1 MRRIVVRA
9 AVRTVR
15 VLVGVVLLAL
25 SVGWLFLRRRRG
37 PVGAASPR
45 RLTVVPPVS
54 TLDPPRPT
62 AAAAAPAAAP
72 APAPAPSQAAAPDP
86 APGQAPAA
94 DAPEPPSPATPAVA
108 TRAVQVEAA
117 TLASPAA
124 AADLGTATSA
134 GAAAAAPAEPIV
146 PVPAPRSAP
155 ERAGAA
161 QNGSAGRSDDL
172 RDIRGI
178 GPATESALHEF
189 GIHTFAQLAALDA
202 AGRERLRIA
211 IKDTRQRIERED
223 WVGQAAELHRAK
235 YGEDPLRPV

>member
-1 MRRIVVRA
+1 VRA
-9 AVRTVR
+9 AVRTAR

-54 TLDPPRPT
+54 ILDPPRP
-62 AAAAAPAAAP
+62 PAADP
-72 APAPAPSQAAAPDP
+72 APAPAADP
-86 APGQAPAA
+86 ARTRAPAAVADATPIGPAA
-94 DAPEPPSPATPAVA
+94 DAPVPPSPATPPTVA
-108 TRAVQVEAA
+108 TRAGQVEAA
-117 TLASPAA
+117 TPAGPAA
-124 AADLGTATSA
+124 AADDGTATGA
-134 GAAAAAPAEPIV
+134 GPAAAPPAEPTV

-155 ERAGAA
+155 DLAGAA
-161 QNGSAGRSDDL
+161 RNGLAGRSDDL

-189 GIHTFAQLAALDA
+189 GIHTFAQLAALDPA
-202 AGRERLRIA
+202 ARERLRIA